1 MRATRVA
8 VAGALV
14 IALAGCVSLGSQEP
28 QRYYVLDAPAAK
40 AAPARTARAA
50 TLLVTPTTAS
60 TFYDMQDIAYSRA
73 PGARAYYQYHSWT
86 DRPGRRLT
94 ELLVARLERDGAFK
108 AVAAVVAGVHGDYIL
123 NTHLTEFY
131 HDAAVVPG
139 SARVVLTAELVD
151 PARRVLLAR
160 RTFEQTAPAATY
172 DAPGAVRAF
181 DQAVAAVL
189 GDLSAWIDGV
199 APR

>member
-1 MRATRVA
+1 MRTTRVA
-8 VAGALV
+8 VAGALGT
-14 IALAGCVSLGSQEP
+14 ALAGCLSLGSQEP
-28 QRYYVLDAPAAK
+28 QRYYVLDVPAAK

-60 TFYDMQDIAYSRA
+60 TFYDFQDIAFSRA

-86 DRPGRRLT
+86 ERPGRRVT
-94 ELLVARLERDGAFK
+94 ELLVARLERDGSFK
-108 AVAAVVAGVHGDYIL
+108 AVAAVISGVRGDYIL

-131 HDAAVVPG
+131 HDAAAAPG

-151 PARRVLLAR
+151 PVRRVLLAR
-160 RTFEQTAPAATY
+160 RIFEQSAPAPSY
-172 DAPGAVRAF
+172 DAPGAARAF
-181 DQAVAAVL
+181 DQAVSAVL
-189 GDLSAWIDGV
+189 GDVSAWIDGV

>member
-1 MRATRVA
+1 MRTARVA

-14 IALAGCVSLGSQEP
+14 IALAGCFSLGSQEP

-40 AAPARTARAA
+40 AEPGRTARAA

-60 TFYDMQDIAYSRA
+60 TFYDIQDIAYSRA

-86 DRPGRRLT
+86 DRPGRRVT
-94 ELLVARLERDGAFK
+94 ELLVARLERDGSFK
-108 AVAAVVAGVHGDYIL
+108 AVAALIAGVHGNYVL

-131 HDAAVVPG
+131 HDAASAPG

-151 PARRVLLAR
+151 PVRRVLLAR
-160 RTFEQTAPAATY
+160 RTFDRSAPAATY

-181 DQAVAAVL
+181 DQAVSAVL
-189 GDLSAWIDGV
+189 GDVSAWIDGV

>member
-1 MRATRVA
+1 MRTTRVA
-8 VAGALV
+8 VAGALGT
-14 IALAGCVSLGSQEP
+14 ALAGCISLGSQEP
-28 QRYYVLDAPAAK
+28 QRYYVLEAPAAK

-60 TFYDMQDIAYSRA
+60 TFYDFQDIAFSRA

-86 DRPGRRLT
+86 DRPGRRVT
-94 ELLVARLERDGAFK
+94 ELLVARLERDGSFK
-108 AVAAVVAGVHGDYIL
+108 AVAAVISGVRGDYIL

-131 HDAAVVPG
+131 HDAAAAPG

-151 PARRVLLAR
+151 PVRRVLLAR
-160 RTFEQTAPAATY
+160 RTFEQSAPAPTY
-172 DAPGAVRAF
+172 DAPGAARAF

-189 GDLSAWIDGV
+189 GDVSAWIDGV

>member
-1 MRATRVA
+1 MRTARVA
-8 VAGALV
+8 VAVALV
-14 IALAGCVSLGSQEP
+14 TALAGCVSLGSQEP
-28 QRYYVLDAPAAK
+28 QRYYVLDAAAAK
-40 AAPARTARAA
+40 AAPLGTARAA

-60 TFYDMQDIAYSRA
+60 SFYDIQDIAFSRA

-94 ELLVARLERDGAFK
+94 ELLVARLERDGAFT

>member
-1 MRATRVA
+1 MRTARVA

-14 IALAGCVSLGSQEP
+14 IALAGCFSLGSQEP

-40 AAPARTARAA
+40 AEPGRTARAA

-60 TFYDMQDIAYSRA
+60 TFYDIQDIAYSRA

-86 DRPGRRLT
+86 ERPGRRLT
-94 ELLVARLERDGAFK
+94 ELLVARLERDGSFK
-108 AVAAVVAGVHGDYIL
+108 AVAALIAGVHGNYVL
-123 NTHLTEFY
+123 NTHLSEFY
-131 HDAAVVPG
+131 HDAASAPG

-151 PARRVLLAR
+151 PVRRVLLAR
-160 RTFEQTAPAATY
+160 RTFEQSAPAATY
-172 DAPGAVRAF
+172 DAPGAVPAF
-181 DQAVAAVL
+181 NQAVAAVL
-189 GDLSAWIDGV
+189 GDVSAWIDGV

>member
-1 MRATRVA
+1 MRTTRVA
-8 VAGALV
+8 VAGALGT
-14 IALAGCVSLGSQEP
+14 ALAGCLSLGSQEP
-28 QRYYVLDAPAAK
+28 QRYYVLEAPAAK

-60 TFYDMQDIAYSRA
+60 TFYDFQDIAFSRA

-86 DRPGRRLT
+86 DRPGRRVT
-94 ELLVARLERDGAFK
+94 ELLVARLERDGSFK
-108 AVAAVVAGVHGDYIL
+108 AVAAVISGVRGDYIL

-131 HDAAVVPG
+131 HDAAAAPG

-151 PARRVLLAR
+151 PVRRVLLAR
-160 RTFEQTAPAATY
+160 RIFEQSAPAPSY
-172 DAPGAVRAF
+172 DAPGAARAF
-181 DQAVAAVL
+181 DQAVSAVL
-189 GDLSAWIDGV
+189 GDVSAWIDGV